1 MIERM
6 KKAKGVHIYNLGTG
20 VGYSVLDVVKAY
32 EKACGKEIPYEI
44 KPRRAGDIATCY
56 CDAAKAKEELGWVA
70 ERGIEEMCEDSWRW
84 QSANPDG
91 YRSIEKQEIGLEADV
106 RIDTEDIYHHTYQEE
121 VKTMDY
127 IREGNLEE
135 VVGAVEL
142 LASTAGKLS
151 ENEIRNE
158 RNLGIC
164 SITLATRAAIEGG
177 AAPAKA
183 YKLSDRSWRDNFSF
197 SV

>member
-1 MIERM
+1 MELLS
-6 KKAKGVHIYNLGTG
+6 Y
-20 VGYSVLDVVKAY
+20 
-32 EKACGKEIPYEI
+32 I
-44 KPRRAGDIATCY
+44 K
-56 CDAAKAKEELGWVA
+56 
-70 ERGIEEMCEDSWRW
+70 IEEKYEDEEILD
-84 QSANPDG
+84 ANG
-91 YRSIEKQEIGLEADV
+91 LIEKQEIGLEADV

-183 YKLSDRSWRDNFSF
+183 YKLSDL
-197 SV
+197 SVSYTHLGGAGSKSDQRA